1 MLNILKNFLND
12 VKKNYKT
19 LILAFI
25 LAAAFWLFVS
35 IQVLPSIERKINNI
49 SVEVPLT
56 EYMAQHN
63 LQIVSEI
70 SNDISIQIEGKRY
83 DISGLGSDDFFASV
97 DLSSIRTAGSY
108 TLPLSVS
115 SKSDRS
121 CAITNVEP
129 NKITLVIDEIIS
141 KEFSIKGTAPNIS
154 VPEGYYPDDITTSPA
169 TLTLTGSASKIN
181 QITEIEARSTY
192 NGEIS
197 ETYRTGS
204 EIYIFGTGGARIL
217 LDGITISTDSVSVNI
232 PIFKQ
237 KELPLKFTL
246 TGLPSNF
253 DADSL
258 KYEIQP
264 KTLTVA
270 APDVSIDNL
279 SELDIGAIDISDI
292 TVNTPNSFIPIVL
305 PDGYKNLSGND
316 TARIEWKI
324 DDYMRRNFIVDRE
337 NFTITNVPNN
347 FDVRFITSQLEV
359 TIVGPTEA
367 ISDLSASDIT
377 VTANLLG
384 QSLHEGS
391 QDIPVVVRINGSSKQ
406 TCWATGNYKV
416 IVSASARSAE

>member
-19 LILAFI
+19 LILAFV

-35 IQVLPSIERKINNI
+35 IQVLPSIERTINNI
-49 SVEVPLT
+49 PIETPLT
-56 EYMAQHN
+56 EHMMQHN
-63 LQIVSEI
+63 LQIVNEI
-70 SNDISIQIEGKRY
+70 SDNINIQIEGKRY
-83 DISGLGSDDFFASV
+83 DISGLNSDDFFASV

-141 KEFSIKGTAPNIS
+141 KEFPIKGIAPNIS
-154 VPEGYYPDDITTSPA
+154 VPEGYYLSDITTAPA
-169 TLTLTGSASKIN
+169 TITLTGSASKIN

-192 NGEIS
+192 HGEIS
-197 ETYRTGS
+197 ETHRTGS
-204 EIYIFGTGGARIL
+204 EIYIYGTGGARIL
-217 LDGITISTDSVSVNI
+217 PEGITLSTDSVSVNV

-237 KELPLKFTL
+237 KDLPLKFTL
-246 TGLPSNF
+246 TGFPSNF
-253 DADSL
+253 NADSL

-279 SELDIGAIDISDI
+279 SELNIGAIDISDI
-292 TVNTPNSFIPIVL
+292 TINSPNSFIPIVL
-305 PDGYKNLSGND
+305 PDGYKNLSGNN

-324 DDYMRRNFIVDRE
+324 DDYTKRNIIVDIE
-337 NFTITNVPNN
+337 NFEITNAPNN
-347 FDVRFITSQLEV
+347 FNVRFITGQLEV
-359 TIVGPTEA
+359 TIIGPAEA
-367 ISDLSASDIT
+367 ISDISASDIM

-384 QSLHEGS
+384 QSIHVGS
-391 QDIPVVVRINGSSKQ
+391 QDVPVSVRVKGTNQ
-406 TCWATGNYKV
+406 TCWASGSYTMT
-416 IVSASARSAE
+416 VSVSARSAE